1 MMRLEVMMRLK
12 NLPLSSFPF
21 QTQEHVRY
29 RDTDRQGHVNN
40 TVFGTYFETGRVRL
54 LYEPNQT
61 LLEGHSTFVV
71 VKITMELLGEIH
83 WPDTVDIGV
92 GILRINANSLIIGS
106 NLYVSGH
113 IVASS
118 EVTVMHVNAQEKKV
132 EPLPKNLFKKFTS
145 YLLLLP

>member
-12 NLPLSSFPF
+12 NLPLSNFPF
-21 QTQEHVRY
+21 QTLEYVRY

-61 LLEGHSTFVV
+61 FLEGHSTFVV

-92 GILRINANSLIIGS
+92 GILRINATSLIIGS
-106 NLYVSGH
+106 NLYVRGQ

-132 EPLPKNLFKKFTS
+132 EPLPKNLCEKFAS